1 MEIGEIITYIGTALG
16 GGGLGWLVNWKWGRR
31 EKAASVKSD
40 EIETMKKAMEDF
52 YDPLVKKQNERIAE
66 LEDEVKTLRRE
77 KAEERAEHQ
86 KQNERIAE
94 LEDEVKTLQ
103 REKAEER
110 AKHQKQ
116 IDSLQKQIT
125 ELYRALGIRT
135 VRQVR
140 NGKGQFTSEM
150 VEEPADES

>member
-1 MEIGEIITYIGTALG
+1 MEIGEIIPYVVTALG
-16 GGGLGWLVNWKWGRR
+16 GGGAGWLVNWKWGRR
-31 EKAASVKSD
+31 KEAASVKSD

-86 KQNERIAE
+86 KQ
-94 LEDEVKTLQ
+94 
-103 REKAEER
+103 
-110 AKHQKQ
+110 

-150 VEEPADES
+150 VEEPTDES

>member
-1 MEIGEIITYIGTALG
+1 MEIGEIITYVVTALG
-16 GGGLGWLVNWKWGRR
+16 GGGAGWLVNWKWGRR
-31 EKAASVKSD
+31 KEAANVKSD

-86 KQNERIAE
+86 KQ
-94 LEDEVKTLQ
+94 
-103 REKAEER
+103 
-110 AKHQKQ
+110 

-140 NGKGQFTSEM
+140 NGKGQFTSET
-150 VEEPADES
+150 VEEPSRED

>member
-1 MEIGEIITYIGTALG
+1 MDFGEFIPYIITALG
-16 GGGLGWLVNWKWGRR
+16 GGSAGWLVNWKWGRR
-31 EKAASVKSD
+31 KEAANVKSD

-86 KQNERIAE
+86 KQ
-94 LEDEVKTLQ
+94 
-103 REKAEER
+103 
-110 AKHQKQ
+110 

-140 NGKGQFTSEM
+140 NGKGQFTSET
-150 VEEPADES
+150 VEEPLNED

>member
-1 MEIGEIITYIGTALG
+1 MEIGEIITYVITALG
-16 GGGLGWLVNWKWGRR
+16 GGGAGWLVNWKWGRR
-31 EKAASVKSD
+31 KEAASVKSD

-86 KQNERIAE
+86 KQ
-94 LEDEVKTLQ
+94 
-103 REKAEER
+103 
-110 AKHQKQ
+110 

-125 ELYRALGIRT
+125 DITRALGIKAAK
-135 VRQVR
+135 QIR
-140 NGKGQFTSEM
+140 NSKGQFTSEM
-150 VEEPADES
+150 VEEPADEN

>member
-1 MEIGEIITYIGTALG
+1 MEIGEIITYIGTLLG
-16 GGGLGWLVNWKWGRR
+16 GGGLGALINWKWGRR
-31 EKAASVKSD
+31 KEAASVKSD

-66 LEDEVKTLRRE
+66 LEDEVKTLRKE
-77 KAEERAEHQ
+77 KAEERAE
-86 KQNERIAE
+86 
-94 LEDEVKTLQ
+94 
-103 REKAEER
+103 
-110 AKHQKQ
+110 HQKQ

-140 NGKGQFTSEM
+140 NGKGQFTSET
-150 VEEPADES
+150 VEEPTDGE

>member
-1 MEIGEIITYIGTALG
+1 MDFGEIIPYIITALG
-16 GGGLGWLVNWKWGRR
+16 GGSAGWLVNWKWGRR
-31 EKAASVKSD
+31 KEAANVKSD

-86 KQNERIAE
+86 KQ
-94 LEDEVKTLQ
+94 
-103 REKAEER
+103 
-110 AKHQKQ
+110 

-140 NGKGQFTSEM
+140 NGKGQFTSET
-150 VEEPADES
+150 VEEPLNED

>member
-1 MEIGEIITYIGTALG
+1 MDFGEIIPYIITALG
-16 GGGLGWLVNWKWGRR
+16 GGSAGWLVNWKWGRR
-31 EKAASVKSD
+31 KEAANVKSD

-52 YDPLVKKQNERIAE
+52 YDPLVKKQNARIAE

-77 KAEERAEHQ
+77 KAEERAE
-86 KQNERIAE
+86 
-94 LEDEVKTLQ
+94 
-103 REKAEER
+103 
-110 AKHQKQ
+110 HQKQ

-150 VEEPADES
+150 VEEPVDES

>member
-86 KQNERIAE
+86 KQ
-94 LEDEVKTLQ
+94 
-103 REKAEER
+103 
-110 AKHQKQ
+110 
-116 IDSLQKQIT
+116 IDSLQRQIT

-150 VEEPADES
+150 VEEPTDES

>member
-16 GGGLGWLVNWKWGRR
+16 SGGLVQLANWKWGRR

-86 KQNERIAE
+86 KQ
-94 LEDEVKTLQ
+94 
-103 REKAEER
+103 
-110 AKHQKQ
+110 

-150 VEEPADES
+150 VEEPRDED

>member
-1 MEIGEIITYIGTALG
+1 MDFGEIIPYIITALG
-16 GGGLGWLVNWKWGRR
+16 GGSAGWLVNWKWGRR
-31 EKAASVKSD
+31 KEAANVKSD

-86 KQNERIAE
+86 KQ
-94 LEDEVKTLQ
+94 
-103 REKAEER
+103 
-110 AKHQKQ
+110 

-140 NGKGQFTSEM
+140 NGKGQFTSEI
-150 VEEPADES
+150 VEENGD